1 MFDPDDESNKL
12 LTFLVQHQLVDK
24 PFDDECWGYE
34 VKWDGYRAVAFV
46 KNGNVELK
54 GIDLKKVIDK
64 LSENTSDNNE

>member
-1 MFDPDDESNKL
+1 

-24 PFDDECWGYE
+24 PFDDESWVYE

-64 LSENTSDNNE
+64 LSKNTSDNNE